1 MGQGCGLPDSEGE
14 TEGQGRESP
23 GLWAPPSPSAGCGGS
38 PCLLFPLG
46 GGESCVCAGQRR
58 AQVHTGF
65 RATASRGG
73 EHGHLCSV
81 TGGILQHASP

>member
-38 PCLLFPLG
+38 PCLLFPLW
-46 GGESCVCAGQRR
+46 GGEVLRVCRAEVGAGAHRLQ
-58 AQVHTGF
+58 
-65 RATASRGG
+65 
-73 EHGHLCSV
+73 GHCE
-81 TGGILQHASP
+81 